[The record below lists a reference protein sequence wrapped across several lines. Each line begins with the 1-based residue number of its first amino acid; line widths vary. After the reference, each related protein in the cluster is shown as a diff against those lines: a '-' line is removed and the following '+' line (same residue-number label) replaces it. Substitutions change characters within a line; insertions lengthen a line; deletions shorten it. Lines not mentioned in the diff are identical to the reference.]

1 VHVTQSRS
9 GGWVILKDEDGTPY
23 FAHARNFLRFPELPR
38 VGRNCEFVVL
48 PPATGTLDRATE
60 IQVLPGRKR
69 FDTIVV
75 IRLPDG
81 VMRIVACGKSDVILG
96 ELKMTEI

>member
-1 VHVTQSRS
+1 
-9 GGWVILKDEDGTPY
+9 VILKDENGTPY

-60 IQVLPGRKR
+60 IQVLPRKR
-69 FDTIVV
+69 INMIVV

-81 VMRIVACGKSDVILG
+81 VMRILACGKTDAVLG
-96 ELKMTEI
+96 ELMMTEF

>member
-1 VHVTQSRS
+1 
-9 GGWVILKDEDGTPY
+9 VILKDENGTPY

-60 IQVLPGRKR
+60 IQVLPPEDRKR
-69 FDTIVV
+69 INTIVV

-81 VMRIVACGKSDVILG
+81 VMRVVARGKTNVVLG
-96 ELKMTEI
+96 ELMMTEF

>member
-1 VHVTQSRS
+1 
-9 GGWVILKDEDGTPY
+9 VILKDADGTPY

-60 IQVLPGRKR
+60 IQVLPRKR
-69 FDTIVV
+69 INTIVV

-81 VMRIVACGKSDVILG
+81 VMRIVACGKTDVVLG
-96 ELKMTEI
+96 ELMMTEI